1 MYKRC
6 KKDGVEDSNCGF
18 SIPFFGSSGIL
29 VGQNSLKAVILLGL
43 RKIDFARFLWVDME
57 PLADVVCQPCSHQ
70 CLKSGLTGC
79 QSDYHIALSI

>member
-1 MYKRC
+1 M
-6 KKDGVEDSNCGF
+6 
-18 SIPFFGSSGIL
+18 
-29 VGQNSLKAVILLGL
+29 VILLGL